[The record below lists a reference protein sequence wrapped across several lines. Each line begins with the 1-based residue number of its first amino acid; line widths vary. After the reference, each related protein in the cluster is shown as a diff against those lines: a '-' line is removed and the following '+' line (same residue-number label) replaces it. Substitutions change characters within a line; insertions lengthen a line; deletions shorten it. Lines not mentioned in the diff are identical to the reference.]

1 MFRIMKQIV
10 AFSGEKKPVLT
21 KAIIVSFI
29 GAVFGALQFLALL
42 LTLEMIIGGKTANAL
57 EVLLVM
63 AFPLPGELPA
73 FIIQPMRKPKPVILW
88 LHRSVWQSVTDCGTF
103 QWGILTKTALAV
115 LQVW

>member
-42 LTLEMIIGGKTANAL
+42 LTLEMIIGGKTASAACHGVFRCRENC
-57 EVLLVM
+57 LLLL
-63 AFPLPGELPA
+63 FN
-73 FIIQPMRKPKPVILW
+73 Q
-88 LHRSVWQSVTDCGTF
+88 CGNRNRLFYGCTEAC
-103 QWGILTKTALAV
+103 GNR
-115 LQVW
+115 

>member
-42 LTLEMIIGGKTANAL
+42 LTC
-57 EVLLVM
+57 LLYTSD
-63 AFPLPGELPA
+63 AA
-73 FIIQPMRKPKPVILW
+73 
-88 LHRSVWQSVTDCGTF
+88 DD
-103 QWGILTKTALAV
+103 
-115 LQVW
+115 

>member
-42 LTLEMIIGGKTANAL
+42 LTLEMIIGGKTANEL

-63 AFPLPGELPA
+63 AF
-73 FIIQPMRKPKPVILW
+73 
-88 LHRSVWQSVTDCGTF
+88 SVAGRIACFYYSTNAETETGYFMVACVDSSV
-103 QWGILTKTALAV
+103 APR
-115 LQVW
+115 